1 VTLPARLDHGL
12 ARRAAQTI
20 DTARDEQTGRLPDPV
35 ITRLKGLPALLRTSG
50 PLATLAFFAAKAG
63 DRNAVARAY
72 KVVGAALREQAATE
86 LGSADDAGGSLG
98 AFILDLTAADVT
110 ADQLARMTA
119 RLEAFTLWL
128 RRLAEAVEQE
138 QDRGRS
144 QAMPTRGDEAGDA
157 LLAPGRAARRRRPE
171 PSPATGPF
179 PVPDG

>member
-1 VTLPARLDHGL
+1 MTLPARLDHGL

-72 KVVGAALREQAATE
+72 KVVGAALREQAAAE
-86 LGSADDAGGSLG
+86 LGSADDARGSLG

-138 QDRGRS
+138 QEQDRGRS
-144 QAMPTRGDEAGDA
+144 QATPTRGHEAGDA
-157 LLAPGRAARRRRPE
+157 
-171 PSPATGPF
+171 
-179 PVPDG
+179 